1 MERGYELKCI
11 QLHTS
16 HVESCL
22 PGTKADYRL
31 SPQSRFPIR
40 FPPASYCRHFASKTR
55 ASFSRTSSGDFSAM
69 TVAVEFR
76 KTIENKEVSFR
87 VLSAA

>member
-40 FPPASYCRHFASKTR
+40 FPP
-55 ASFSRTSSGDFSAM
+55 SFLLSPLC
-69 TVAVEFR
+69 
-76 KTIENKEVSFR
+76 IENPDK
-87 VLSAA
+87 L